1 MVMEKTVRI
10 HPLKERE
17 REDHHW
23 GGNRVFPNVGQVSFN
38 QVGNINYLLGALYL
52 DFKGHCVH

>member
-23 GGNRVFPNVGQVSFN
+23 GEIGFFTNVGQVSFN

-52 DFKGHCVH
+52 DFKGHYVH